1 LLNYDFVW
9 LRLININIIW
19 LWYWSVDSD
28 FIRNFI
34 RFVDEDLDW
43 YVIWDWYV
51 DWVINSNWD

>member
-1 LLNYDFVW
+1 MLNYDFVW
-9 LRLININIIW
+9 LRLININFIW

>member
-1 LLNYDFVW
+1 MLNYDFVW